1 MKTIGL
7 TGGIAS
13 GKSTVAELLKGY
25 GFVVVDADVASR
37 QAVAKGSD
45 GLREVQAVFG
55 EEAVLKGEMNRQYVG
70 QLVFSDAAKRRQLNE
85 IIHPRV
91 REMMEQEKLK
101 ALQAGYHVIMDIPL
115 LFENG
120 LESTVDEVWVVY
132 VPESVQLERLK
143 KRNQLSTD
151 DAAARISSQ
160 LSIEDKKARADVI
173 IDNSGTLKELQQQVE
188 RQVVQ
193 FFERNEKK

>member
-188 RQVVQ
+188 WQVVQ

>member
-101 ALQAGYHVIMDIPL
+101 ALQAGHHVIMDIPL

-132 VPESVQLERLK
+132 VPDSVQLERLK